1 MTAKSFSG
9 LVAAIFML
17 VALVQ
22 LARAALGWPVL
33 VNGYDIPVWAS
44 WIAFVIAS
52 LLSFLGFRAA
62 GPNSRR

>member
-9 LVAAIFML
+9 LAAVVFTL

-22 LARAALGWPVL
+22 LARAALGWSL
-33 VNGYDIPVWAS
+33 SINGYDIPVWAS

-52 LLSFLGFRAA
+52 GLSMLGFRAA
-62 GPNSRR
+62 GRN